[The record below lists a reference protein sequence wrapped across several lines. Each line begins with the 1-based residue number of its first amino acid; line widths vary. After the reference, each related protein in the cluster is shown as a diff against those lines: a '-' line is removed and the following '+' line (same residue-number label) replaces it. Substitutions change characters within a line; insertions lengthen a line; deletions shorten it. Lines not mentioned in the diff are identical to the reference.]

1 MKKQWTNPELKK
13 LMLEDTLT
21 NCSIVESSTLVLG
34 KETMRYYC
42 KTHNVYLSNENELLQ
57 HLQIVEEH
65 NFTPYK
71 S

>member
-21 NCSIVESSTLVLG
+21 NCFIVESSTLVLG

-42 KTHNVYLSNENELLQ
+42 KTHNVYLSNENEVLQ
-57 HLQIVEEH
+57 QLKNLEDH
-65 NFTPYK
+65 NLSPAN

>member
-1 MKKQWTNPELKK
+1 MKKQWTNLELKK

-42 KTHNVYLSNENELLQ
+42 KTHNVYLSNENEVMQ
-57 HLQIVEEH
+57 HLMNSEDH
-65 NFTPYK
+65 NLSP
-71 S
+71 SNS

>member
-1 MKKQWTNPELKK
+1 MIRIKKINVE
-13 LMLEDTLT
+13 ETLT

-42 KTHNVYLSNENELLQ
+42 KTHNVYLLNENEVLQ
-57 HLQIVEEH
+57 HLKNVEDH
-65 NFTPYK
+65 NLSPLN

>member
-21 NCSIVESSTLVLG
+21 NCFIVESSTLVLG
-34 KETMRYYC
+34 KETIRYYC
-42 KTHNVYLSNENELLQ
+42 KTHNVYLSNENEVLQ
-57 HLQIVEEH
+57 HLKNLEDH
-65 NFTPYK
+65 NLSPAN

>member
-21 NCSIVESSTLVLG
+21 NCFIVESSTLVLG

-42 KTHNVYLSNENELLQ
+42 KTHNVYLSNENEVMQ
-57 HLQIVEEH
+57 HLMNSEDH
-65 NFTPYK
+65 NLSP
-71 S
+71 SNS

>member
-42 KTHNVYLSNENELLQ
+42 KTHNVYLLNENEVLQ
-57 HLQIVEEH
+57 HLKNVEDH
-65 NFTPYK
+65 NLSPLN